1 MSGQTGSLKKTLT
14 RFSTNM
20 LVRTILLPSVF
31 TSIPEDQASLYNS
44 VISLLQN
51 LEKNGVVLIDD
62 NNCIKQALSQGVSKW
77 PVKFRQKAQ
86 KLLVELNKKGRL
98 VELSLNGE
106 MKSSC
111 GEPPCHNCMRM
122 AKLYLPPAII
132 ANNNCKKCASNQ
144 LASVSTV
151 EVVDVAEYSISNF
164 FDVHLNQGDRL
175 ILNSEWTQKEF
186 EEEILIPL
194 LRDAK
199 DVKIYDRYIGR
210 SILTENAAKYKLTIE
225 WIINVFVRERGS
237 KLNGVFEVYGG
248 LGNLSIRSAEIPRAV
263 SELRNL
269 ETDMQKRYPK
279 FKLIIKKE
287 TQNSQM
293 PHDRFLITNQVAIS
307 IGRGFD
313 LLLEKRQ
320 IPYPRRIRDVTIAY
334 CSEPGKIE
342 QAVRSLPDLP

>member
-1 MSGQTGSLKKTLT
+1 MSGQTVFLKKTLT
-14 RFSTNM
+14 RFFTNM

-31 TSIPEDQASLYNS
+31 TSIPQDQASLYNS
-44 VISLLQN
+44 VIRLLQD
-51 LEKNGVVLIDD
+51 LEKNGLVLIDD

-77 PVKFRQKAQ
+77 PLKFRKPALV
-86 KLLVELNKKGRL
+86 LLEQLKKKNRL
-98 VELSLNGE
+98 VELSLNSKIE
-106 MKSSC
+106 ANC
-111 GEPPCHNCMRM
+111 VAAQCHNCIRM
-122 AKLYLPPAII
+122 AKVYLPPAII
-132 ANNNCKKCASNQ
+132 ANNNCNECAKKQ

-151 EVVDVAEYSISNF
+151 EVVDVAEYSISNL

-210 SILTENAAKYKLTIE
+210 SILTKNAAKYKLTLE
-225 WIINVFVRERGS
+225 WIINVFLRERGS
-237 KLNGVFEVYGG
+237 KLKGVFEVYGG
-248 LGNLSIRSAEIPRAV
+248 LDNFSIPIAKIPSAV
-263 SELRNL
+263 SKLRNL

-287 TQNSQM
+287 TKNYQM
-293 PHDRFLITNQVAIS
+293 PHDRFLITNQVAVS
-307 IGRGFD
+307 IDRGFD

-320 IPYPRRIRDVTIAY
+320 IPYPRRVRDVTIAY